1 MKLGFIGCGNM
12 GGAVMEGILRSGKA
26 KGEDVMIY
34 TATESK
40 MTEKCA
46 RLGVKAA
53 KNNAQVAAECDV
65 VFLAVKPY
73 IIQGVLEEV
82 KDAWRGE
89 EQLVI
94 SVVSGWNIE
103 RLRGF
108 IPEKVDI
115 LNTMPN
121 TPCLVGEGVFA
132 FNMDCGISKEQFAM
146 AEGLLDALG
155 TIVYIHENQIEAL
168 SGVCGCGPAYLYMMI
183 EAMADGGVAMGL
195 PRDLAMKIAAQTAIG
210 AGKMVLE
217 TGMHPGA
224 LKDAVCSPKG
234 ATILGVHA
242 LEKGGLRAAAMD
254 AVITSTEKMLA
265 MAKE

>member
-1 MKLGFIGCGNM
+1 
-12 GGAVMEGILRSGKA
+12 
-26 KGEDVMIY
+26 
-34 TATESK
+34 
-40 MTEKCA
+40 
-46 RLGVKAA
+46 
-53 KNNAQVAAECDV
+53 
-65 VFLAVKPY
+65 
-73 IIQGVLEEV
+73 
-82 KDAWRGE
+82 
-89 EQLVI
+89 
-94 SVVSGWNIE
+94 
-103 RLRGF
+103 
-108 IPEKVDI
+108 
-115 LNTMPN
+115 
-121 TPCLVGEGVFA
+121 
-132 FNMDCGISKEQFAM
+132 M
-146 AEGLLDALG
+146 AEDLLDALG

>member
-12 GGAVMEGILRSGKA
+12 GGAVLEGILKSGKA
-26 KGEDVMIY
+26 NADDVLVY
-34 TATESK
+34 TASPQK
-40 MTEKCA
+40 SQA
-46 RLGVKAA
+46 LSQRLGVHEA
-53 KNNAQVAAECDV
+53 KNNAEIAQTCDI

-73 IIQGVLEEV
+73 IIQGVLEEIQNM
-82 KDAWRGE
+82 WRAEG
-89 EQLVI
+89 QLVI
-94 SVVSGWNIE
+94 SVVSGWNIA
-103 RLRGF
+103 RLRGY
-108 IPEKVDI
+108 IPETVSV

-132 FNMDCGISKEQFAM
+132 FNMDCGLSQEQFQA
-146 AEGLLDALG
+146 AEDLLCGLG

-168 SGVCGCGPAYLYMMI
+168 SGVCGCGPAYLYMMLG
-183 EAMADGGVAMGL
+183 AMADGGVAMGL
-195 PRDLAMKIAAQTAIG
+195 PRELALKIAAQAAIG

-254 AVITSTEKMLA
+254 AVITSTQKMLD
-265 MAKE
+265 MANE